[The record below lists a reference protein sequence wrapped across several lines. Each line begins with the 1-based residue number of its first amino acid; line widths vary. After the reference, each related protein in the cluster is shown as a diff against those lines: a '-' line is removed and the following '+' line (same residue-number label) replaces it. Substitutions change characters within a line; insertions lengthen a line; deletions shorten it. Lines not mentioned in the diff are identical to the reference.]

1 MYLKTLE
8 LQGFK
13 SFPDK
18 TVIEFDKGM
27 TAIVGANGSGK
38 SNISDAVRWVLGE
51 MSAKSLRGSKMEDV
65 IFNGSSKRKPASFAE
80 VVMTIDNSDFLMKID
95 FDEVSVGRRLYR
107 SGESEYYL
115 NKKQVRLKDIVDL
128 FLNTGIGREGYSV
141 ISQGKIAEIISLKGN
156 ERRELFEEAA
166 GISRFRYRKH
176 EAALKLQSVTEN
188 ALRINDILSE
198 VQGRLPRL
206 EAQSAKAKAYLAVA
220 EEKKNLEMGI
230 WAKRLQKLEKF
241 SLEGEETYA
250 REDRALTEITRL
262 IEEQDRQIDALYI
275 ESQEK
280 NLQSELLRGEISEI
294 ASSDSQ
300 LSSDLSVMENEIHHM
315 ELKRQELENQGEE
328 SDTRDQALRQEK
340 EEIEARFAAVQQEMD
355 EVEGRFGENRSAQA
369 DLAASYTVLV
379 DKEEALLQEKEQ
391 LAKKTSALS
400 MEQKEGEGF
409 ALAGLERIKEL
420 ESRRTEDG
428 GKDEALRARLDRV
441 RLAATAALE
450 EKNKAEKENGEL
462 NLSLYRLG
470 EEIEEKTE
478 RIQKI
483 RMEKMDLEQR
493 RDTLLRMER
502 LLEGFSDS
510 VKEIMSAA
518 GDELSGIC
526 GPVSKLISTDDQ
538 YVLAIETALGGAVQ
552 NIVVEDEKAARE
564 GIAFL
569 KQNRIGRATFLP
581 LTTLRTGLYDISGI
595 GGKGFLGLASHLCR
609 CEERY
614 RPAVDFLLGKTLI
627 CEDID
632 SATRLAKAEK
642 YGVRIVTLDGQIIHA
657 GGSFTGGQALN
668 LTGALSRTGDLA
680 RLKEEIGVLE
690 EKLAGLR
697 STVDELEEKRST
709 LRAEAKESEEKLAKV
724 RLASGEAQNALTLE
738 EERQEAARGAAF
750 RLEQEILEIRDRI
763 AQRKKRAA
771 EIDGELQQIAEREE
785 ALAEEMNQ
793 VRGAKEEKE
802 KAREELIIAQGEI
815 LALRGQAQL
824 RLEQEAQ
831 RLTENEEAFRL
842 LLEGAKNKEAI
853 LAQLEEQK
861 AETFRRIEEIKK
873 QREALRLSMEEK
885 RGQVAALQERVNLA
899 GEESAAIRQ
908 KQKEKQGEKERRM
921 EAFSRLA
928 SRLSAATKEKESI
941 LRSLAEEY
949 EMTPESEEFQ
959 NSLQMDTEALGGE
972 ARLQALRGELR
983 RIGPV
988 NLESVQ
994 ELEEAQERFSF
1005 LNAQYSDITKS
1016 KEELEKLISDLEGTM
1031 REMFTETFEQIRYT
1045 FRQIFTE
1052 LFGGGNA
1059 DIELTNKEDLLNC
1072 GVEIKVQPPGKVIKN
1087 LSLLSGGEQAFV
1099 AIALY
1104 MSLLRINPSP
1114 FCIFDEIES
1123 ALDEANVRRFAQYV
1137 KKHND
1142 KTQFIVIT
1150 HRRGTMEEADTL
1162 YGITMQEKGVS
1173 DFIRLDLEESGKFA
1187 SDGK

>member
-80 VVMTIDNSDFLMKID
+80 VIMTIDNSDFLMKID

-176 EAALKLQSVTEN
+176 EAALKLQSVTDN

-230 WAKRLQKLEKF
+230 WAKRLQKLQKF
-241 SLEGEETYA
+241 AQEGEEAYA
-250 REDRALTEITRL
+250 REDRELTEITRL

-294 ASSDSQ
+294 ASSDSG

-340 EEIEARFAAVQQEMD
+340 EAIEARFVAAQQEMD

-369 DLAASYTVLV
+369 DLAASYTELV
-379 DKEEALLQEKEQ
+379 DREEALLQEKEE
-391 LAKKTSALS
+391 LTKKTSDLS

-409 ALAGLERIKEL
+409 AQAGLERIKEL
-420 ESRRTEDG
+420 ESRRAEDG
-428 GKDEALRARLDRV
+428 GKDDELRARLDRV
-441 RLAATAALE
+441 RLAANAALE

-470 EEIEEKTE
+470 EEIEEKNE
-478 RIQKI
+478 RIQKF

-526 GPVSKLISTDDQ
+526 GPVSKLISTDDE

-569 KQNRIGRATFLP
+569 KQNRLGRATFLP
-581 LTTLRTGLYDISGI
+581 LTTLRTGLYDVSGI
-595 GGKGFLGLASHLCR
+595 GEKGFLGLASRLCR

-680 RLKEEIGVLE
+680 HLKEEIGVLE
-690 EKLAGLR
+690 EKLTTLR
-697 STVDELEEKRST
+697 SAVDELEEKRSN
-709 LRAEAKESEEKLAKV
+709 LRTQAKESEEKLAKL
-724 RLASGEAQNALTLE
+724 RLTSGEAQNARTLE

-750 RLEQEILEIRDRI
+750 RLEKEICEIRERI
-763 AQRKKRAA
+763 AHRNERAA
-771 EIDGELQQIAEREE
+771 EIEEELRQIALREE
-785 ALAEEMNQ
+785 KLAEEMNQ
-793 VRGAKEEKE
+793 VRVAKEEKE

-842 LLEGAKNKEAI
+842 LQEGAKNKEAI

-861 AETFRRIEEIKK
+861 TEALRRIEEIKK
-873 QREALRLSMEEK
+873 QREALRLAMEEK
-885 RGQVAALQERVNLA
+885 RGQVAALQERVTLA

-928 SRLSAATKEKESI
+928 SRLSAATKEQESI
-941 LRSLAEEY
+941 IRSLAEEY

-972 ARLQALRGELR
+972 TRLQALRGELR

-994 ELEEAQERFSF
+994 ELAEAQERFTF

-1123 ALDEANVRRFAQYV
+1123 ALDEA
-1137 KKHND
+1137 
-1142 KTQFIVIT
+1142 
-1150 HRRGTMEEADTL
+1150 
-1162 YGITMQEKGVS
+1162 
-1173 DFIRLDLEESGKFA
+1173 
-1187 SDGK
+1187 